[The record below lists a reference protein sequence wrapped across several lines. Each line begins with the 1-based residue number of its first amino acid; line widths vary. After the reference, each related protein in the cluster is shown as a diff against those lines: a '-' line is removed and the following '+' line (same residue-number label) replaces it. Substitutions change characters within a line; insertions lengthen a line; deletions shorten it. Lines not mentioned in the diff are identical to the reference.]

1 MEMGKPRSVWVS
13 SVSIRVYPWLI
24 TNFGINVFAPSDSQ
38 WMAQALR
45 LAERGLYSTSPNPRV
60 GCVLVRDGKSV
71 GSGWHQRAG
80 EPHAEVYALREAG
93 GAARG
98 ATAYV
103 TLEPCSHHG
112 RTPPCA
118 EALIEAGMARVV
130 VAVQDP
136 NPEVAGAGIARLRAA
151 GIAVESGLM
160 EAEAREL
167 NVGFF
172 ARMTRGTPWL
182 RSKIAMSLDG
192 RTALG
197 NGKSQW
203 ITGDAA
209 RQDVQRWRARSCA
222 VLTGINTVLA
232 DDAQLNVREIGGMIP
247 APRGGASN
255 PPSPPTHPSP
265 PLSGREEGGASAPP
279 LTRGGQEEGLR
290 QPLRVVL
297 DSQLRIPLEARVLY
311 GGGRT
316 LVYTALHD
324 ERKIGLLQDLG
335 ATVAVMPDG
344 NGQVDLPA
352 ILRDL
357 AQRGCNEVLV
367 EAGSILNGALLRAG
381 LADELLLYI
390 APQLLGDA
398 ARSMAQLGELTSL
411 EQRVGLKWQD
421 MRQVG
426 KDLRISVK
434 VEKANP
440 PQSPLARGEALLP

>member
-1 MEMGKPRSVWVS
+1 M
-13 SVSIRVYPWLI
+13 
-24 TNFGINVFAPSDSQ
+24 PSPQDSQ

-60 GCVLVRDGKSV
+60 GCMLVKNDDIV
-71 GSGWHQRAG
+71 GSGWHERAG
-80 EPHAEVYALREAG
+80 EPHAEVHALREAG
-93 GAARG
+93 AAARG

-118 EALIEAGMARVV
+118 EALIEAGVARVV
-130 VAVQDP
+130 VAAQDP
-136 NPEVAGAGIARLRAA
+136 NPEVAGAGIARLCVA
-151 GIAVESGLM
+151 GIVVECGLM

-167 NVGFF
+167 NIGFF
-172 ARMTRGTPWL
+172 ARMTHGTPWV

-222 VLTGINTVLA
+222 VMTGINTVLA
-232 DDAQLNVREIGGMIP
+232 DDPQLNVREIE
-247 APRGGASN
+247 AA
-255 PPSPPTHPSP
+255 
-265 PLSGREEGGASAPP
+265 A
-279 LTRGGQEEGLR
+279 LTRRGEALGCGKGGQAADCASEVSTVLKAAAVR

-311 GGGRT
+311 GSGGNV
-316 LVYTALHD
+316 LIYTALHN
-324 ERKIGLLQDLG
+324 ERKMAALQDLG
-335 ATVAVMPDG
+335 ATVVVMPDG

-367 EAGSILNGALLRAG
+367 EAGSTLNGALLRAG

-398 ARSMAQLGELTSL
+398 ARGMAQLGELTSL
-411 EQRVGLKWQD
+411 DQRVNLKWQD

-426 KDLRISVK
+426 EDLRILAK
-434 VEKANP
+434 MEKATP
-440 PQSPLARGEALLP
+440 HQSPLPGGKHSSPDKGRVG